1 MQNSLLKYKNWLSE
15 SETPDEYRVT
25 EDDLEYIQKNCKIAE
40 GLKEKGLSTAF
51 SSNVYAHKFSIDIL
65 AGSLKEYFDALEKS
79 EIEFIPHYFETSKMR
94 ITFVR
99 DKKMDNGKYLMDI
112 IESESSSHKAR
123 FREFHIDFNADN
135 KDQVVTIVNKAIE
148 EVIGEIKKVR
158 VMVQVGKKNLPD
170 SLKPS
175 LKKKV
180 LESYKNAVDSF
191 FYKGE
196 SPESMGENLGSII
209 AEIYASDKTILS
221 TISDIEDRD
230 TLDSIIRGLE
240 KMEETDVVKVI
251 RAYLRSSRI
260 LKGI

>member
-1 MQNSLLKYKNWLSE
+1 MQNHLLRYKNWLSE
-15 SETPDEYRVT
+15 SETPEEYKVT
-25 EDDLEYIQKNCKIAE
+25 KEDLEYIQKNCKIAG

-51 SSNVYAHKFSIDIL
+51 SSNVYSHKFSIDIL
-65 AGSLKEYFDALEKS
+65 AGSLKEYFNALEKA

-99 DKKMDNGKYLMDI
+99 DKKIDSGKYLMDI
-112 IESESSSHKAR
+112 IGSESSSHKAK

-135 KDQVVTIVNKAIE
+135 KDQVVTIVNKALE
-148 EVIGEIKKVR
+148 EVIGEINKVR

-180 LESYKNAVDSF
+180 LESYRNAVDSF

-196 SPESMGENLGSII
+196 VPESIGEDLGSII
-209 AEIYASDKTILS
+209 AEIYASDKTILN

-230 TLDSIIRGLE
+230 TLNSIIRGLE

-260 LKGI
+260 LKDI

>member
-1 MQNSLLKYKNWLSE
+1 
-15 SETPDEYRVT
+15 
-25 EDDLEYIQKNCKIAE
+25 
-40 GLKEKGLSTAF
+40 
-51 SSNVYAHKFSIDIL
+51 
-65 AGSLKEYFDALEKS
+65 
-79 EIEFIPHYFETSKMR
+79 
-94 ITFVR
+94 
-99 DKKMDNGKYLMDI
+99 
-112 IESESSSHKAR
+112 
-123 FREFHIDFNADN
+123 
-135 KDQVVTIVNKAIE
+135 
-148 EVIGEIKKVR
+148 
-158 VMVQVGKKNLPD
+158 MVQVGKKNLPD

-196 SPESMGENLGSII
+196 SPESTGENLGSII

>member
-1 MQNSLLKYKNWLSE
+1 MQNPLLKYKNWLSE
-15 SETPDEYRVT
+15 SETPDEYKIT
-25 EDDLEYIQKNCKIAE
+25 KEDLEYIQENCKIA
-40 GLKEKGLSTAF
+40 GDLKEEGLSTGF
-51 SSNVYAHKFSIDIL
+51 FQNVYSHKFSIDIL

-99 DKKMDNGKYLMDI
+99 NKKMDSGKYLLDI
-112 IESESSSHKAR
+112 LGSESSSHKAK

-135 KDQVVTIVNKAIE
+135 KDQVVTIVNKTIE

-170 SLKPS
+170 SLKPI

-180 LESYKNAVDSF
+180 LESYKNTVDSF
-191 FYKGE
+191 FYKQE
-196 SPESMGENLGSII
+196 IPDDSDTDLGSII

-221 TISDIEDRD
+221 TISDIENSEI
-230 TLDSIIRGLE
+230 LDSVIEALE
-240 KMEETDVVKVI
+240 KMEETDIIKI
-251 RAYLRSSRI
+251 LKAHLRSTRI
-260 LKGI
+260 LKFT

>member
-1 MQNSLLKYKNWLSE
+1 MQNPLLKYKNWLLESE
-15 SETPDEYRVT
+15 SPEEYKIT
-25 EDDLEYIQKNCKIAE
+25 QDDFEYILKNCKIAE
-40 GLKEKGLSTAF
+40 NLKKEGLSTGF
-51 SSNVYAHKFSIDIL
+51 FQHVYSHKFAIDIL

-79 EIEFIPHYFETSKMR
+79 EIEFVPHYFETSKMR

-99 DKKMDNGKYLMDI
+99 DKKMDSGKYLLDI
-112 IESESSSHKAR
+112 LGSESSSHKAK

-135 KDQVVTIVNKAIE
+135 KDQVVTIVNKVFE
-148 EVIGEIKKVR
+148 EIIGEIKKVR

-170 SLKPS
+170 SLKPI

-196 SPESMGENLGSII
+196 VPESIGEDLGSII
-209 AEIYASDKTILS
+209 AEIYASDKTILN

-230 TLDSIIRGLE
+230 TLDSIIKGLE
-240 KMEETDVVKVI
+240 KMEETDILKVI
-251 RAYLRSSRI
+251 KAYLRSARI
-260 LKGI
+260 LKDI